1 MTSSSSKENPW
12 QVLMAG
18 AGLLMLGVTYAVYS
32 LLMVAQSGDRQ
43 GIDAHLAEY
52 GAIRGFEAESGLAVQ
67 GWLDLAAIVFGIVAS
82 VLILL
87 GIGLLRGTARPGL
100 RIGATIT
107 MIIAFIGSWIPLM
120 SGRGEIDAVPEES
133 LMVIVAVH
141 AVVLVLCLLLWMP
154 SMKAWINARVSA

>member
-1 MTSSSSKENPW
+1 MAQSPRTENPW

-18 AGLLMLGVTYAVYS
+18 AGLLVLGVTYAVYS

-43 GIDAHLAEY
+43 GIDAHLAEF
-52 GAIRGFEAESGLAVQ
+52 GAIRGFEAESALAVQ
-67 GWLDLAAIVFGIVAS
+67 DWLDLAAIVFGIVAS

-107 MIIAFIGSWIPLM
+107 MIIAFIGSWLPLM
-120 SGRGEIDAVPEES
+120 SGSGEADAVPEES

-154 SMKAWINARVSA
+154 SMKSWIREGATA

>member
-1 MTSSSSKENPW
+1 MASSSSKENPW

-18 AGLLMLGVTYAVYS
+18 AGLLVLGVAYGVYA
-32 LLMVAQSGDRQ
+32 LLMVAQSADRQ

-141 AVVLVLCLLLWMP
+141 AVVVVLCLLLWMP
-154 SMKAWINARVSA
+154 SMKAWINERASA

>member
-1 MTSSSSKENPW
+1 MASSSSKENPW

-18 AGLLMLGVTYAVYS
+18 AGLLVLGVAYGVYA
-32 LLMVAQSGDRQ
+32 LLMVAQSADRQ

-87 GIGLLRGTARPGL
+87 GIGLWKGTARPGI
-100 RIGATIT
+100 RITATIT
-107 MIIAFIGSWIPLM
+107 TIIALIGSWLPLM

-133 LMVIVAVH
+133 LLVMMALH
-141 AVVLVLCLLLWMP
+141 AVVVVLCLLLWMP
-154 SMKAWINARVSA
+154 SMKAWINERASA

>member
-1 MTSSSSKENPW
+1 MASSSSKENPW

-18 AGLLMLGVTYAVYS
+18 AGLLVLGVTYAVYS

-154 SMKAWINARVSA
+154 SMKAWINERASA